1 MSSLRRAWLSSCC
14 LPPTP
19 PPRCSSPPSTSP
31 SGSSTAFGLTIQAF
45 QHIHFC
51 WEKYCVLNVAK
62 SGKWML
68 SSFDLFIF
76 CPKMTLSPVFFFGF
90 HNTANVSLFVVL
102 LSLTITGSIWTQ
114 YRYKKNNLTILYS
127 GFVTLLIPQT
137 SAREFISKTIRS
149 LGTLWAL
156 TSSLWPFRV
165 LLRP

>member
-1 MSSLRRAWLSSCC
+1 
-14 LPPTP
+14 
-19 PPRCSSPPSTSP
+19 
-31 SGSSTAFGLTIQAF
+31 
-45 QHIHFC
+45 
-51 WEKYCVLNVAK
+51 
-62 SGKWML
+62 ML

-137 SAREFISKTIRS
+137 SARGFI
-149 LGTLWAL
+149 
-156 TSSLWPFRV
+156 
-165 LLRP
+165 